1 MLVLTTIPRVRYR
14 HFRYNYRTAYAAG
27 FSRINRIHHRNQ
39 QFRSPGS
46 RTAMF
51 FTRAQLEAF
60 EDQSLA
66 PYGLRSKNSR
76 GRAYPEDEPQYRTA
90 FQRDRDRILHTT
102 AFRRL
107 EYKTQV
113 FIIHEG
119 DYYRTRLTHTLE
131 VAQIA
136 RTIARSL
143 GANED
148 LEEAI
153 CLAHDMGHAPFG
165 HSGEV
170 ALARLMKDHGGFDH
184 NKQTLRIV
192 TEMEQRYPDFPGL
205 NLTWEVREGIV
216 KHESEYDIADATQ
229 YNPDFRGSLEAQIA
243 NAADELAYTAH
254 DLDDGLRSGMI
265 TPSMLEGISLWEI
278 LVESVG
284 WNSPVLDDLGR
295 HRLIRRLIGMEVN
308 DLVETTDQRLRE
320 SGTRSPEELQR
331 LPYNVIGYSEDMT
344 RRNRQL
350 KDFLYANLY
359 RHHRVVRMA
368 VKAERIITDL
378 FNAYRAEPAMLPRHV
393 QAWIEERGLERTI
406 CDYIAGMTDR
416 YALQEHN
423 KLFDPSTLP

>member
-1 MLVLTTIPRVRYR
+1 MFLTRE
-14 HFRYNYRTAYAAG
+14 
-27 FSRINRIHHRNQ
+27 
-39 QFRSPGS
+39 
-46 RTAMF
+46 
-51 FTRAQLEAF
+51 QLESF
-60 EDQSLA
+60 EDQHLA
-66 PYGLRSKNSR
+66 PYGLRSKNSI
-76 GRAYPEDEPQYRTA
+76 GRDYPEDEPQYRTA

-131 VAQIA
+131 VAQIGRSVA
-136 RTIARSL
+136 RAL

-153 CLAHDMGHAPFG
+153 CLAHDVGHSPFG

-170 ALARLMKDHGGFDH
+170 ALSRLMRDHGGFDH
-184 NKQTLRIV
+184 NKQSLRIV
-192 TEMEQRYPDFPGL
+192 TELEERYPDFSGL

-216 KHESEYDIADATQ
+216 KHESEYDTADASE
-229 YNPDFRGSLEAQIA
+229 YNPELRGHLEAQIA

-265 TPSMLEGISLWEI
+265 TPKMLDGIALWEI
-278 LVESVG
+278 LMESVG
-284 WNSPVLDDLGR
+284 LRDAELDDLAR
-295 HRLIRRLIGMEVN
+295 HRIIRRLIGLEVT
-308 DLVETTDQRLRE
+308 DLVTTTSQKLRE
-320 SGTRSPEELQR
+320 SGVGSVDGLQR
-331 LPYNVIGYSEDMT
+331 LPYNVIGYSEDMV

-350 KDFLYANLY
+350 KDFLYSKLY
-359 RHHRVVRMA
+359 RHHRVIRMA
-368 VKAERIITDL
+368 VKAESIITKL
-378 FNAYRAEPAMLPRHV
+378 FTAYEHEPAMLPEHV
-393 QAWIEERGLERTI
+393 QSWIEPRGLERTI

-416 YALQEHN
+416 FAVQEHD